1 MSVLSHGVGFAAFSH
16 AKRNWL
22 KKSCIFHSIKHT
34 TGWESNGR
42 KPPILWESLETNFQA
57 VPTGCILLCFPMLWD
72 IDGKPRVFSMW
83 WSIPWDKNLMEKKHP
98 HFGKSMGTNFL
109 GSSHKMGFV
118 FFSSGIGYWWE
129 DLCIFHMMK
138 HTVG

>member
-1 MSVLSHGVGFAAFSH
+1 MDMCWPKFYIYQGTLTPNCIKSH
-16 AKRNWL
+16 ANSYVLIL
-22 KKSCIFHSIKHT
+22 KSFVLCLVWNT
-34 TGWESNGR
+34 
-42 KPPILWESLETNFQA
+42 ILWESLETNFQA

-83 WSIPWDKNLMEKKHP
+83 CSIPWDKNLMEKKHP